1 MVQPNFS
8 FAGVLKDDQGATI
21 TSGVSL
27 ITTNDSSNGGDFV
40 ESIDSIKYLALVYV
54 PSTVQSLLMI
64 IRVSFP

>member
-1 MVQPNFS
+1 MVQRFS

-40 ESIDSIKYLALVYV
+40 ESIDSIKYLAPRVYA